1 MALRAA
7 LFLALVASATADA
20 NHGAAHAAPA
30 KSEAHETKADKRL
43 QAREDRVQSGRKDVE
58 KGLANMADRH
68 AHLKVLANNSKQLDQ
83 LSSEIELRV
92 QPTLSD
98 KQRQSLQDDYELNM
112 NNILQQNMSAADAQQ
127 AVASYEAAVEKIS
140 NTLSDADRKDARSLR
155 REFSK
160 ARSAAHSE
168 VNLMAKATKKSL
180 RQMGSPT
187 GLEMAMQD
195 ADKSE
200 RDYDSAEDELQH
212 EKDKYSD
219 QVDSLHDQIDDTLE
233 DIYSRV
239 DDRVETKANALEDD
253 ARSRKAQAHQALAE
267 AAQTMKLSGSMSRV
281 EEKLNR
287 LQTTVQK
294 NSDASQEQLVSS
306 AALARVNTVCMAV
319 IAAGLAASLVM
330 HVMQRRTGFTTIRQP
345 SLLA

>member
-7 LFLALVASATADA
+7 LFVALVASAAAD
-20 NHGAAHAAPA
+20 AAPA
-30 KSEAHETKADKRL
+30 KSDAHETKAQKAEKRL
-43 QAREDRVQSGRKDVE
+43 QAREDRARSGRKEVD
-58 KGLANMADRH
+58 KGLAEMAKRH
-68 AHLKVLANNSKQLDQ
+68 AHLIALANNSKQLDE

-92 QPTLSD
+92 QPTLSS
-98 KQRQSLQDDYELNM
+98 KQRKSLEDDYELNM

-127 AVASYEAAVEKIS
+127 AVASYEAAVEKNL

-195 ADKSE
+195 AGKSE
-200 RDYDSAEDELQH
+200 RAYDSAEDELQH

-233 DIYSRV
+233 DIYSKV
-239 DDRVETKANALEDD
+239 DDRVEKKANALEDD

-306 AALARVNTVCMAV
+306 AALARANAVCIAV